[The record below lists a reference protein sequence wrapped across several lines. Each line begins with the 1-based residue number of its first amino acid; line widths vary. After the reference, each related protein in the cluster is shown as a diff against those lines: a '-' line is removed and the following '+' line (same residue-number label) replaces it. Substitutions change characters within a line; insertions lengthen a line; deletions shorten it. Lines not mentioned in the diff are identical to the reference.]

1 MAGMSTGFVLLDS
14 GLNLIASNQ
23 DALHILAFP
32 TPIEQISRID
42 GFLHEKIRSNL
53 LKPKRTGMAPAFVS
67 EFRSGERRY
76 SCSPFLLQR
85 RTGIGQEPAIVLLLE
100 REAQPFFDMPHAAA
114 EFDLTP
120 REQETVEHLLRG
132 LTTKEIAD
140 RMKISPSTVNA
151 FLRLVMVKIGVNS
164 RSAVVHRILR
174 HPMNSRQSRRWTD

>member
-1 MAGMSTGFVLLDS
+1 
-14 GLNLIASNQ
+14 
-23 DALHILAFP
+23 
-32 TPIEQISRID
+32 
-42 GFLHEKIRSNL
+42 
-53 LKPKRTGMAPAFVS
+53 
-67 EFRSGERRY
+67 
-76 SCSPFLLQR
+76 LQR